1 MLDLRIGEKMDT
13 FIHGLILTVV
23 GMGLVFLALG
33 IFLAS
38 MMTLTRLFPGRETS
52 AGMVTV
58 KATSQ
63 PVSSGPSEAEL
74 AAISAALAIWLK
86 EPSDLVS
93 DSQLG
98 ATLKAGPSPW
108 GVAARGAQRRS

>member
-1 MLDLRIGEKMDT
+1 MDT

-38 MMTLTRLFPGRETS
+38 MMTLTRLFPDRETS
-52 AGMVTV
+52 AGMAPV
-58 KATSQ
+58 KATGQ

-74 AAISAALAIWLK
+74 AAIGAALAMWSRSG
-86 EPSDLVS
+86 ETSDLIS
-93 DSQLG
+93 DPQLG
-98 ATLKAGPSPW
+98 ATLTASHSPW
-108 GVAARGAQRRS
+108 GVAARGAPRRS

>member
-1 MLDLRIGEKMDT
+1 MDT
-13 FIHGLILTVV
+13 FIHGLVLTVV

-52 AGMVTV
+52 AGMATA

-74 AAISAALAIWLK
+74 AAIGAALAMWSRSG
-86 EPSDLVS
+86 EPSGLVS
-93 DSQLG
+93 DPQLG
-98 ATLKAGPSPW
+98 ATLTARPSPW
-108 GVAARGAQRRS
+108 GVAARGTQRRS

>member
-1 MLDLRIGEKMDT
+1 MDT
-13 FIHGLILTVV
+13 FVHGLILTVV

-52 AGMVTV
+52 AGMATV

-63 PVSSGPSEAEL
+63 PVFSGPSEAEL
-74 AAISAALAIWLK
+74 AAIGAALAMWLK

-93 DSQLG
+93 DPQLG
-98 ATLKAGPSPW
+98 ATLAASHSSW
-108 GVAARGAQRRS
+108 GIAARGAQRRL